1 MQIDHVIIAV
11 NDLDDAA
18 HHFRDR
24 FGLIALPGGTHP
36 MGTANRAIPL
46 KAPQY
51 IELLG
56 VNQQEL
62 LRSHQFGDL
71 LLHRLS
77 QGDGLL
83 TWAVRVDDI
92 DAEAARLQRPA
103 IPGKWEGPDGQVS
116 RWHNVFPDFDDFD
129 SLPFFI
135 RYAHED
141 PDHRQADYDTAGSPA
156 MPGAISRLV
165 MGGDPK
171 RMTAWLGSDSL
182 PLHFIDALAGLH
194 AVVIESPSGEIV
206 IRNED
211 LLSSS

>member
-18 HHFRDR
+18 HHFRDH

-36 MGTANRAIPL
+36 TGTANRVIPL
-46 KAPQY
+46 KARQY

-56 VNQQEL
+56 VGQQEL

-83 TWAVRVDDI
+83 SWAVRVDDI

-116 RWHNVFPDFDDFD
+116 RWHNVFPDFDDFAN
-129 SLPFFI
+129 LPFFI
-135 RYAHED
+135 RYAHEG
-141 PDHRQADYDTAGSPA
+141 PGHRQADYDTAGSPA
-156 MPGAISRLV
+156 EPGAISRLIV
-165 MGGDPK
+165 GGDP
-171 RMTAWLGSDSL
+171 RQMASWLGSESL
-182 PLHFIDALAGLH
+182 PLHFIDAPVGLH
-194 AVVIESPSGEIV
+194 AVVIESASGEIV

-211 LLSSS
+211 L